1 MGLVLCGAAAAA
13 QGATNRL
20 TASVLAQAGTAALP
34 APALQP
40 GVARVYTRADGG
52 LSMRMADGSTAYA
65 WPTAYGYTVS
75 FPANAR
81 GVEIWTRTQSGWSV
95 TQTRRKNTAAAL
107 RTPRG
112 GSARLPVA
120 KRRQTGTVRRIR

>member
-1 MGLVLCGAAAAA
+1 MKGAIIMGLVLCGAAAAA
-13 QGATNRL
+13 QAATNN
-20 TASVLAQAGTAALP
+20 TATLP

-40 GVARVYTRADGG
+40 GVSKVYTRADGG

-75 FPANAR
+75 FPASPR
-81 GVEIWTRTQSGWSV
+81 GPEIWTRTQSGWSV
-95 TQTRRKNTAAAL
+95 TQTRREDTAATL
-107 RTPRG
+107 RTPCG